1 MQALVDLVFV
11 NRRLEVR
18 FLSPAP
24 YHTSCDPRAIHR
36 FIATSASVMSYSS
49 LLSPIDVSTCWRFT
63 FVGSS
68 NQDTVKCIKPRGRK
82 EW

>member
-36 FIATSASVMSYSS
+36 FIATRAPRIRPFS
-49 LLSPIDVSTCWRFT
+49 DV
-63 FVGSS
+63 VL
-68 NQDTVKCIKPRGRK
+68 
-82 EW
+82 